1 MRDYSYQIYR
11 SLYSCLEVTDTSV
24 EPPTTTIEQSNDQQE
39 PNEIQPENK
48 EEPMISNSGDDVI
61 LPGLDLNTEE
71 NEKKRKRTPSQ
82 VNKHHKK
89 NQFFRNVRDRDQ
101 RLNPGLYYG
110 LTSASFKLKFS
121 YIINHFIIVILM
133 SCNRKRKTHNN

>member
-24 EPPTTTIEQSNDQQE
+24 EPPTTTIEQTNDQQE
-39 PNEIQPENK
+39 QNEINPENK
-48 EEPMISNSGDDVI
+48 EEPIISNSDDVI

-82 VNKHHKK
+82 VNEHHKK
-89 NQFFRNVRDRDQ
+89 NQFSGDVRYRFTEH
-101 RLNPGLYYG
+101 RSN
-110 LTSASFKLKFS
+110 
-121 YIINHFIIVILM
+121 
-133 SCNRKRKTHNN
+133 